1 MLYSF
6 WEETMPPVRLNSY
19 DLAEADVT
27 AVLKEAGVEPVAADV
42 KRVVEALKG
51 KNLSNVVNEGLK
63 SLTSLSV
70 GGGSCIY

>member
-1 MLYSF
+1 IMKYIAAYALLVLGGNNAP
-6 WEETMPPVRLNSY
+6 T
-19 DLAEADVT
+19 EADVT

-70 GGGSCIY
+70 GGGSS

>member
-1 MLYSF
+1 
-6 WEETMPPVRLNSY
+6 MPPVRLNSY

-51 KNLSNVVNEGLK
+51 KNLSNVVAEGLK

>member
-1 MLYSF
+1 MLCSF
-6 WEETMPPVRLNSY
+6 WEEIMPPVRLNSY

-51 KNLSNVVNEGLK
+51 KNLSNVVAEGLK